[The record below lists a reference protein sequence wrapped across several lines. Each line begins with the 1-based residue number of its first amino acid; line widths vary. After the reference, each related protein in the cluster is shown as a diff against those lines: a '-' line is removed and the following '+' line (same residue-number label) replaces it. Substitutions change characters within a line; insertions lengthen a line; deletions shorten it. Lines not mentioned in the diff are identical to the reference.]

1 MGIDRGRSLRRALLP
16 LVLLAFAE
24 ALVVAPGGG
33 GYLALVKAL
42 GHGTARIDAYHWW
55 TPDVSWWHGHY
66 YSPKAPLVAF
76 LALPLSLLLS
86 ALGLQPGNPLAH
98 VQSLAAG
105 SGIDPL
111 TTWPLVLLVSTLAG
125 FALLLLVRD
134 RAERVEPGYGTAAA
148 VAVGAGTMLL
158 PFSTLLFDH
167 VLSALL
173 AFAAFWLLWRERE
186 GSQRPALVVAAG
198 LLAGLAVVAEY
209 PAVLAGAILGVYAL
223 ARPRML
229 PRAAAYAAGV
239 LVGVA
244 PLFAYNAWAF
254 GSPFHLSYV
263 DAVSV
268 TGNSGHDHIG
278 ANASG
283 FFGVGVPSPH
293 AALDLLFQHRGL
305 LVISPVLALA
315 AVGLVAL
322 FRRGLR
328 AETAVIAAISVG
340 YFVYD
345 AGYYLPFGGDSSGP
359 RFLIATLP
367 FLGVALAPAL
377 RVARWPTVALL
388 AVSVLTMLAAVSAP
402 PLGNDDTSQ
411 WLHRVGRD
419 EFQPTLLTHLFGW
432 HGIAGFFPVV
442 VLVAAAVVLALA
454 PLPWTRPARREVEVT
469 VFALWAWAAVA
480 YGGGHLLGTGA
491 GAIAVAVGVIGLALV
506 ALALAGAFP
515 QRRVSPAMTSRE
527 SPDS

>member
-1 MGIDRGRSLRRALLP
+1 M
-16 LVLLAFAE
+16 
-24 ALVVAPGGG
+24 
-33 GYLALVKAL
+33 
-42 GHGTARIDAYHWW
+42 
-55 TPDVSWWHGHY
+55 
-66 YSPKAPLVAF
+66 
-76 LALPLSLLLS
+76 
-86 ALGLQPGNPLAH
+86 
-98 VQSLAAG
+98 
-105 SGIDPL
+105 
-111 TTWPLVLLVSTLAG
+111 LLVSTLAG
-125 FALLLLVRD
+125 FGLLLLVRD

-173 AFAAFWLLWRERE
+173 GSRAFGPWRERE
-186 GSQRPALVVAAG
+186 GPQRPGLVAAAG

-209 PAVLAGAILGVYAL
+209 PAVLPGAILGLYAL
-223 ARPRML
+223 ARPRRL
-229 PRAAAYAAGV
+229 LRAAAYAAGV

-268 TGNSGHDHIG
+268 TGNSGHDQIG

-328 AETAVIAAISVG
+328 AETAVIAAVFAA

-359 RFLIATLP
+359 R
-367 FLGVALAPAL
+367 
-377 RVARWPTVALL
+377 
-388 AVSVLTMLAAVSAP
+388 S
-402 PLGNDDTSQ
+402 
-411 WLHRVGRD
+411 
-419 EFQPTLLTHLFGW
+419 
-432 HGIAGFFPVV
+432 
-442 VLVAAAVVLALA
+442 
-454 PLPWTRPARREVEVT
+454 
-469 VFALWAWAAVA
+469 
-480 YGGGHLLGTGA
+480 
-491 GAIAVAVGVIGLALV
+491 
-506 ALALAGAFP
+506 
-515 QRRVSPAMTSRE
+515 
-527 SPDS
+527 